1 MTHDELYEAW
11 KRQRGQDEVPAQFAD
26 RVVDAVHAYEQRPLR
41 RLVRGLQA
49 LATSRLGRA
58 GICTVALVLFAIRL
72 VSVLALFL
80 SGLPEI
86 GE

>member
-1 MTHDELYEAW
+1 MTHDELYETW
-11 KRQRGQDEVPAQFAD
+11 KRQRVRDEVPAHFAD
-26 RVVDAVHAYEQRPLR
+26 RVLGAVHAHEQRPMR
-41 RLVRGLQA
+41 RLVRGFLA

-58 GICTVALVLFAIRL
+58 GICALALLLFAVRL

-80 SGLPEI
+80 SGLPEF